1 MVDRLTVDPADLLR
15 SAEAHE
21 QRAAGWRRI
30 RDTPPHDPDQL
41 AQDLG
46 FVGHAFVETIRHV
59 RNPQRARDADNL
71 ASGYAKDAHALRAGA
86 ADYLGSDQA
95 SAVGITGSF
104 EGGRSGEAEDRLR
117 EVGGDEG
124 RVGARPFDPAIDG
137 QPMQPR
143 GPLPG
148 PVPDARQWPEGENAY
163 PPAGTGAADS
173 ASVERQD
180 RATVQALGAG
190 DSVRLPGVEPTAPT
204 GPAPTPPPPPM
215 PPNSARPR

>member
-104 EGGRSGEAEDRLR
+104 EGR
-117 EVGGDEG
+117 
-124 RVGARPFDPAIDG
+124 DG
-137 QPMQPR
+137 
-143 GPLPG
+143 
-148 PVPDARQWPEGENAY
+148 
-163 PPAGTGAADS
+163 
-173 ASVERQD
+173 ERQD

-204 GPAPTPPPPPM
+204 GPAPTPPPPPT
-215 PPNSARPR
+215 PPNSPRPR

>member
-95 SAVGITGSF
+95 SGVRITGAF
-104 EGGRSGEAEDRLR
+104 EGR
-117 EVGGDEG
+117 
-124 RVGARPFDPAIDG
+124 DG
-137 QPMQPR
+137 
-143 GPLPG
+143 
-148 PVPDARQWPEGENAY
+148 
-163 PPAGTGAADS
+163 
-173 ASVERQD
+173 ERQD

-204 GPAPTPPPPPM
+204 GPAPTPPPPPT
-215 PPNSARPR
+215 PPNSPRPR